1 MHDSET
7 GSQSQDK
14 ATSSS
19 KAYFLVPKEPEKSR
33 FRRDAWPV
41 AWVLC
46 RYRHKGHYAVSWIM
60 PHGRVRRPLRLLGAQ
75 AGKAAVQQATVL

>member
-19 KAYFLVPKEPEKSR
+19 KAYFFVQKLPEKSR
-33 FRRDAWPV
+33 FSRDAWPV
-41 AWVLC
+41 ACPLC
-46 RYRHKGHYAVSWIM
+46 RYRHKGHYAVRWIM
-60 PHGRVRRPLRLLGAQ
+60 PHGRVRRLLRLLSAMRQFGIIRA
-75 AGKAAVQQATVL
+75 L